1 MYRNITANAEGN
13 GENVGPA
20 YKTITEAVEAAVD
33 VVITTARVIT
43 VADATGRS
51 VATVAGTPFGV
62 QVREVA

>member
-43 VADATGRS
+43 VA
-51 VATVAGTPFGV
+51 GTPFGV